1 MTKNNLAI
9 IIIVLCIFCLIVG
22 MANLSKKTVLPQNM
36 SEVSNIKVANPCIAL
51 INIEGVISSDSPD
64 SFFEQGFS
72 ANNIINS
79 LERAKKDKMVKGVLI
94 RINSPGGTV
103 AASQDIYDAIMR
115 FRKEKPIVV
124 SMADVTA
131 SGGYYIAS
139 AADRIVAQ
147 KGTMTGSI
155 GVIFNFVDGA
165 QLIEKI
171 GVNSNV
177 IKSGKFKDAGSPYRR
192 MTNDEQEL
200 FQSSVNGAYKQFI
213 SAIEEGRIKRDDKY
227 KAEKTN
233 LTKETLENFADGR
246 VFLGD
251 EAKELGFV
259 DSLGS
264 QYDAHKIIAEM
275 AEGDIDNL
283 PLTQYNKGF
292 MIGGTFIPLDGLF
305 NLPKNILPFSLK
317 KTNMPL
323 MIME

>member
-1 MTKNNLAI
+1 
-9 IIIVLCIFCLIVG
+9 
-22 MANLSKKTVLPQNM
+22 
-36 SEVSNIKVANPCIAL
+36 
-51 INIEGVISSDSPD
+51 
-64 SFFEQGFS
+64 
-72 ANNIINS
+72 
-79 LERAKKDKMVKGVLI
+79 
-94 RINSPGGTV
+94 
-103 AASQDIYDAIMR
+103 
-115 FRKEKPIVV
+115 
-124 SMADVTA
+124 
-131 SGGYYIAS
+131 
-139 AADRIVAQ
+139 
-147 KGTMTGSI
+147 MTGSI

-200 FQSSVNGAYKQFI
+200 FQSSVNGAYKQFV
-213 SAIEEGRIKRDDKY
+213 SAIDEGRVKRDDKY
-227 KAEKTN
+227 SVEKTN
-233 LTKETLENFADGR
+233 LTKETLEKFADGR

-275 AEGDIDNL
+275 AGSNIENL
-283 PLTQYNKGF
+283 PLTPYNRGF
-292 MIGGTFIPLDGLF
+292 MLGGTFISLDGLF
-305 NLPKNILPFSLK
+305 NMPKSIIPFSLK